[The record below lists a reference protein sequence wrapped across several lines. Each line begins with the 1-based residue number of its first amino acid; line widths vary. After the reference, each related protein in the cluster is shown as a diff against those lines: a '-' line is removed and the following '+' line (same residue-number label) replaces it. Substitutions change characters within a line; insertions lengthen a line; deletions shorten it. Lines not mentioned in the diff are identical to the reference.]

1 MQAIGQFRSDGKK
14 LPLTMLLLYEFG
26 RHVKK
31 EVEFQ

>member
-14 LPLTMLLLYEFG
+14 LPLTMLLSYGFG
-26 RHVKK
+26 WHVEK